1 MVVDGYDIIK
11 EIKKSFIDGRDN
23 MSDIKLFKI
32 HNGVEEL
39 PATWA
44 SLEREL
50 QTLIEKNMPILFG
63 VTFLKSEYVTSN
75 GGRMDSLGI
84 DENNCPVIFEYKRAS
99 NENVINQGLFYLDWL
114 LDHKADFELLVMK
127 TLGKEYS
134 DKLDWSMPR
143 LICIAGDFTK
153 YDEYAVKQINRNI
166 DLIRYKKFGE
176 ELLMFDLINSNVATP
191 INNVNEEKVSKQST
205 DKTFDDQLETTSEK
219 LRELYASIRNYIL
232 ALGDDVTE
240 NKLKLYSAFKKIKNI
255 VCVEVRMK
263 SIMLY
268 LRLNPEE
275 ITLENGF
282 TRDVS
287 EIGHWGTGDLEVTI
301 KDTQDFEK
309 AKEYIDRAYEMN

>member
-1 MVVDGYDIIK
+1 
-11 EIKKSFIDGRDN
+11 

-32 HNGVEEL
+32 CDKVEEL
-39 PATWA
+39 PAKWVA
-44 SLEREL
+44 LEREL
-50 QTLIEKNMPILFG
+50 QTLIEKNMSVFFG
-63 VTFLKSEYVTSN
+63 VNFLKSEYTTSN
-75 GGRMDSLGI
+75 GGRIDSLGI

-114 LDHKADFELLVMK
+114 LDHKADFELLVMN
-127 TLGKEYS
+127 TLGKEFS

-176 ELLMFDLINSNVATP
+176 KLLMFDLINSNVATVLRDT
-191 INNVNEEKVSKQST
+191 NTEKVVKQST
-205 DKTFDDQLETTSEK
+205 DKIFDEQLETTSSK
-219 LRELYASIRNYIL
+219 LRELYYSIRDYIL
-232 ALGDDVTE
+232 ALGDDITE

-263 SIMLY
+263 SIILY
-268 LRLNPEE
+268 VKLNPENFSM
-275 ITLENGF
+275 ENGF

-287 EIGHWGTGDLEVTI
+287 KIGHWGTGDLEITI
-301 KDTQDFEK
+301 KNDDDFEK
-309 AKEYIDRAYEMN
+309 AKEYIDKAYEMN

>member
-1 MVVDGYDIIK
+1 
-11 EIKKSFIDGRDN
+11 

-32 HNGVEEL
+32 DDKVEEL
-39 PATWA
+39 PAKWA
-44 SLEREL
+44 TLEREL
-50 QTLIEKNMPILFG
+50 QTLIEKNMFVFFG
-63 VTFLKSEYVTSN
+63 VNFLKSEYTTSN
-75 GGRMDSLGI
+75 RGRIDSLGI

-114 LDHKADFELLVMK
+114 LDHKADFELLVMN
-127 TLGKEYS
+127 TLGKKFS

-176 ELLMFDLINSNVATP
+176 KLLMFDLINSNVATV
-191 INNVNEEKVSKQST
+191 IKDTNMGKVAKQST
-205 DKTFDDQLETTSEK
+205 DKTFDEQLETTSSK
-219 LRELYASIRNYIL
+219 LRELYYSIRDYVL

-268 LRLNPEE
+268 LRLSPED
-275 ITLENGF
+275 IVLENGF

-287 EIGHWGTGDLEVTI
+287 KVGHWGTGDLELTI
-301 KDTQDFEK
+301 KNAKDFEK
-309 AKEYIDRAYEMN
+309 AKKYIDKVYEMN

>member
-1 MVVDGYDIIK
+1 
-11 EIKKSFIDGRDN
+11 

-32 HNGVEEL
+32 DDKVEEL
-39 PATWA
+39 PAKWA
-44 SLEREL
+44 TLEREL
-50 QTLIEKNMPILFG
+50 QTLIEKNMSVFFG
-63 VTFLKSEYVTSN
+63 VNFLKSEYTTSN
-75 GGRMDSLGI
+75 GGRIDSLGI

-114 LDHKADFELLVMK
+114 LDHKADFELLVMN
-127 TLGKEYS
+127 TLGKKFS

-176 ELLMFDLINSNVATP
+176 KLLMFDLINSNVATAFKDT
-191 INNVNEEKVSKQST
+191 NTEKVVKQST
-205 DKTFDDQLETTSEK
+205 DKTFDEQLETTSPK
-219 LRELYASIRNYIL
+219 LREVYYSIRDYIL

-255 VCVEVRMK
+255 VCVEVKVK
-263 SIMLY
+263 SIVLY
-268 LRLNPEE
+268 LRLSPEE
-275 ITLENGF
+275 IVLENGF

-287 EIGHWGTGDLEVTI
+287 KVGHWGTGDLEVTI
-301 KDTQDFEK
+301 KNAKDFEK
-309 AKEYIDRAYEMN
+309 AKEYIDKAYEMN

>member
-1 MVVDGYDIIK
+1 
-11 EIKKSFIDGRDN
+11 

-32 HNGVEEL
+32 DDKVEEL
-39 PATWA
+39 PAKWA
-44 SLEREL
+44 TLERKL
-50 QTLIEKNMPILFG
+50 QTLIEKNMSVFFG
-63 VTFLKSEYVTSN
+63 VNFLKSEYTTSN
-75 GGRMDSLGI
+75 GGRIDSLGI

-114 LDHKADFELLVMK
+114 LDHKADFELLVMN
-127 TLGKEYS
+127 TLRKKFS

-176 ELLMFDLINSNVATP
+176 KLLMFDLINFNVATAFKDT
-191 INNVNEEKVSKQST
+191 NTEKVVKQST
-205 DKTFDDQLETTSEK
+205 DKTFDEQLETTSPK
-219 LRELYASIRNYIL
+219 LKELYYSIRDYIL

-268 LRLNPEE
+268 LRLNPED
-275 ITLENGF
+275 IVLENGF

-287 EIGHWGTGDLEVTI
+287 KVGHWGTGDLEVTI
-301 KDTQDFEK
+301 KNAKDFEK
-309 AKEYIDRAYEMN
+309 VKEYIDNAYEMN

>member
-1 MVVDGYDIIK
+1 MG
-11 EIKKSFIDGRDN
+11 
-23 MSDIKLFKI
+23 DIKLFKLD
-32 HNGVEEL
+32 NGVEEL
-39 PATWA
+39 PATWV

-50 QTLIEKNMPILFG
+50 QTLIEQNMPTFFG
-63 VTFLKSEYVTSN
+63 VTFLKTEYVTSN
-75 GGRMDSLGI
+75 GGRIDSLGI

-127 TLGKEYS
+127 NLGKEFS
-134 DKLDWSMPR
+134 DKLDWTMPR

-166 DLIRYKKFGE
+166 DLIRYKKFGDD
-176 ELLMFDLINSNVATP
+176 LLLFDLINSNVATP
-191 INNVNEEKVSKQST
+191 IKDITTDKIVKQST
-205 DKTFDDQLETTSEK
+205 DKTFDEQLEATSDNLK
-219 LRELYASIRNYIL
+219 ELYYSIRDYIL

-255 VCVEVRMK
+255 ACIEVRVK

-268 LRLNPEE
+268 LRLNPDDF
-275 ITLENGF
+275 TLENGF

-287 EIGHWGTGDLEVTI
+287 KIGHWGTGDLEVTI
-301 KDTQDFEK
+301 KDVQDFEK
-309 AKEYIDRAYEMN
+309 AKEYINKAYELN

>member
-1 MVVDGYDIIK
+1 
-11 EIKKSFIDGRDN
+11 

-32 HNGVEEL
+32 YNGVEEL

-50 QTLIEKNMPILFG
+50 QTLIEKNMPIFFG

-219 LRELYASIRNYIL
+219 LRELYDSIRNYIL

>member
-1 MVVDGYDIIK
+1 MA
-11 EIKKSFIDGRDN
+11 
-23 MSDIKLFKI
+23 DIKLFKI
-32 HNGVEEL
+32 GNGVEEL
-39 PATWA
+39 PATWV

-50 QTLIEKNMPILFG
+50 QTLIEQNMPTFFG
-63 VTFLKSEYVTSN
+63 VTFLKTEYVTSN
-75 GGRMDSLGI
+75 GGRIDSLGI

-127 TLGKEYS
+127 TLGKEFS
-134 DKLDWSMPR
+134 DKLDWTMPR

-166 DLIRYKKFGE
+166 DLIRYKKFGA
-176 ELLMFDLINSNVATP
+176 ELLLFDLINSNVATP
-191 INNVNEEKVSKQST
+191 IKDSTTEKVVKQST
-205 DKTFDDQLETTSEK
+205 DKTFDEQLDSTSDNLK
-219 LRELYASIRNYIL
+219 ELYYSIRDYIL

-255 VCVEVRMK
+255 VCIEVRVK

-268 LRLNPEE
+268 LRLNPND

-287 EIGHWGTGDLEVTI
+287 KIGHWGTGDLEVTI
-301 KDTQDFEK
+301 KNVQDFEK
-309 AKEYIDRAYEMN
+309 AKEYINKAYEMN

>member
-1 MVVDGYDIIK
+1 MKAIEKVFRDG
-11 EIKKSFIDGRDN
+11 SGN
-23 MSDIKLFKI
+23 MSDIKLFRI

-39 PATWA
+39 SATWV

-50 QTLIEKNMPILFG
+50 QTLIEQNMSTFFG
-63 VTFLKSEYVTSN
+63 VNFLKTEYVTSN
-75 GGRMDSLGI
+75 GGRIDSLGV
-84 DENNCPVIFEYKRAS
+84 DENNCPVIFEYKRSS

-127 TLGKEYS
+127 TLGKDFS
-134 DKLDWSMPR
+134 DKLDWTMPR

-191 INNVNEEKVSKQST
+191 INSVSEEKSIKQST
-205 DKTFDDQLETTSEK
+205 DKTFDEQLETTSEK
-219 LRELYASIRNYIL
+219 LRELYASIRDYIL

-255 VCVEVRMK
+255 ACVEVRMK

-287 EIGHWGTGDLEVTI
+287 KIGHWGTRDLEVTI
-301 KDTQDFEK
+301 KNVHDFEK
-309 AKEYIDRAYEMN
+309 AKEYIHRAYEIN

>member
-1 MVVDGYDIIK
+1 
-11 EIKKSFIDGRDN
+11 
-23 MSDIKLFKI
+23 MSDMKLFKI
-32 HNGVEEL
+32 KDTVEEL

-50 QTLIEKNMPILFG
+50 QTLIEKNMPTFFG

-84 DENNCPVIFEYKRAS
+84 DENNCPVIFEYKRTS

-191 INNVNEEKVSKQST
+191 INNITIEKVVKQST
-205 DKTFDDQLETTSEK
+205 DKTFDEQLETTSEK
-219 LRELYASIRNYIL
+219 LRELYASIRDYIL

-255 VCVEVRMK
+255 ACVEVRMK

-275 ITLENGF
+275 ITVENGF

-287 EIGHWGTGDLEVTI
+287 KIGHWGTGDLEVTI
-301 KDTQDFEK
+301 KNAQDFEK
-309 AKEYIDRAYEMN
+309 AKEYIDKAYEMN

>member
-1 MVVDGYDIIK
+1 
-11 EIKKSFIDGRDN
+11 
-23 MSDIKLFKI
+23 
-32 HNGVEEL
+32 
-39 PATWA
+39 
-44 SLEREL
+44 
-50 QTLIEKNMPILFG
+50 MPTFFG

-75 GGRMDSLGI
+75 SGRMDSLGI

-176 ELLMFDLINSNVATP
+176 ELLMFDLINSNVATS
-191 INNVNEEKVSKQST
+191 INNVNEEKVAKQST

-219 LRELYASIRNYIL
+219 LRELYVSIRDYIL

-255 VCVEVRMK
+255 ACVEVRMK

-275 ITLENGF
+275 VTLENGF
-282 TRDVS
+282 TRDVRKV
-287 EIGHWGTGDLEVTI
+287 GHWGTGDLEVTI
-301 KDTQDFEK
+301 KNARDFEK
-309 AKEYIDRAYEMN
+309 AKEYIYMAYEMN

>member
-1 MVVDGYDIIK
+1 MKAIEKVFRDG
-11 EIKKSFIDGRDN
+11 SGN
-23 MSDIKLFKI
+23 MSDIKLFRI

-39 PATWA
+39 SATWV

-50 QTLIEKNMPILFG
+50 QTLIEQNMSTFFG
-63 VTFLKSEYVTSN
+63 VNFLKTEYVTSN
-75 GGRMDSLGI
+75 GGRIDSLGV
-84 DENNCPVIFEYKRAS
+84 DENNCPVIFEYKRSS

-127 TLGKEYS
+127 TLGKDFS
-134 DKLDWSMPR
+134 DKLDWTMPR

-191 INNVNEEKVSKQST
+191 INSVSEEKSIKQST
-205 DKTFDDQLETTSEK
+205 DKTFDEQLETTSEK
-219 LRELYASIRNYIL
+219 LRELYASIRDYIL

-255 VCVEVRMK
+255 ACVEVRMK

-287 EIGHWGTGDLEVTI
+287 KIGHWGTGDLEITI
-301 KDTQDFEK
+301 KNVHDFEK
-309 AKEYIDRAYEMN
+309 AKEYIHRAYEIN